1 MKKILFVLMSL
12 VSTLTMCVSCGS
24 SKQEVL
30 ENRAE
35 DFLNARVGDLV
46 VVSSTSVD
54 AVEAQ
59 LRNWGV
65 QLEEKHDVIMVEV
78 EGYNIYGG
86 IVNKNYL
93 VFFINEQPV
102 DYADA
107 SNVNKMSVRSYID
120 NLRWMYGW

>member
-1 MKKILFVLMSL
+1 MSFVT
-12 VSTLTMCVSCGS
+12 TLTMCVSCGF
-24 SKQEVL
+24 SKQEML